1 MVTEARDG
9 KSSLFTGLNQCCSAM
24 LVCKTLMGP
33 YTYPCSTSTSLPF
46 TVNLTI
52 FGGSG
57 AGVAWLRSVVVE
69 NAAARNI
76 AADILDD
83 EPVITRERGIVVAA
97 LNEPSIVVTVF
108 RKCENAC
115 WPPNV
120 ARLLLSRVLPTN
132 HMRLI
137 KTHMNIIT

>member
-1 MVTEARDG
+1 
-9 KSSLFTGLNQCCSAM
+9 
-24 LVCKTLMGP
+24 
-33 YTYPCSTSTSLPF
+33 LPF

-76 AADILDD
+76 AADVLDD

-108 RKCENAC
+108 WKCQNEC
-115 WPPNV
+115 
-120 ARLLLSRVLPTN
+120 
-132 HMRLI
+132 
-137 KTHMNIIT
+137 